1 MTSVSKSPTADGPET
16 SLYVGKSARRR
27 EREGVDWE
35 VAKLATKQHGV
46 VALWQ
51 LVELGLHPAVVD
63 RRVDAGRLHPVHQ
76 GVYAVGH
83 SRLTPHGYRMA
94 AVIACG
100 PEAVLSHRSAA
111 ALWGLREDG
120 RDRIDVTAPGRRGR
134 IPAGIDAHRHGSLRP
149 ADRTSVDGIP
159 CTSVSRTLLDLA
171 AVVSRRELRY
181 AVTQAEVERK
191 FDLAAVNELLGR
203 SRGRRGIAR
212 LREAIAH
219 HEPREQ
225 LTRRELEARFL
236 DLCRQVGLPLP
247 EVNGR
252 LVVNGVSMMPD
263 FLWRDA
269 GLIVE
274 ADSQRV
280 HGTVT
285 AFEEDRRRDQ
295 RLTAAG
301 WTVIRCTW
309 RQVLNEPE
317 RLSHTLRSLLSRHSA
332 GRRA

>member
-1 MTSVSKSPTADGPET
+1 MSVSDPHLADGPET
-16 SLYVGKSARRR
+16 SLYVGKSAHRRGR
-27 EREGVDWE
+27 GGVDRE
-35 VAKLATKQHGV
+35 VATLAARQHGV

-51 LVELGLHPAVVD
+51 LVDLGLRPAAVD
-63 RRVDAGRLHPVHQ
+63 KRVDAGRMHRIHP

-83 SRLTPHGYRMA
+83 PLLTPHGHRMA

-111 ALWGLREDG
+111 GLWGLREDS
-120 RDRIDVTAPGRRGR
+120 RSRLDVTAPGRRGR
-134 IPAGIDAHRHGSLRP
+134 TPVGIDAHRHGSLRP
-149 ADRTSVDGIP
+149 ADRTSVEDIP

-171 AVVSRRELRY
+171 AVVSYRELRY
-181 AVTQAEVERK
+181 AVTQAEVEGR
-191 FDLAAVNELLGR
+191 FDLTAMNELLGR
-203 SRGRRGIAR
+203 SRGRRGVAR

-219 HEPREQ
+219 HDPREQ

-236 DLCRQVGLPLP
+236 DLCRGAGLPLP
-247 EVNGR
+247 EVNSH
-252 LVVNGVSMMPD
+252 LLVNGISVMPD
-263 FLWRDA
+263 FLWREA

-274 ADSQRV
+274 ADSRRV
-280 HGTVT
+280 HGTVS

-309 RQVLNEPE
+309 RQVLDEPE
-317 RLSHTLRSLLSRHSA
+317 SLVRTIRSLLSRSPA